1 MSMRI
6 VKSARR
12 TDETEISLTLNLD
25 GSGIYDVDTGCGFLN
40 HMLELFSR
48 HGRFDLTL
56 ACRGDV
62 QVDYHH
68 TVEDIAIVLGRAF
81 SEALGDR
88 AGINRYGTCTLP
100 MDEALIL
107 AAVDISGR
115 PAVGYALE
123 VPTEKVGDFD
133 TELERQAENGKP
145 LLGICLGMQL
155 LFEKSYE
162 YGEHAGLGM
171 LPGSVC
177 PLEPD
182 LAAAGFS
189 YKVPHIGW
197 NSLHLVRPENPL
209 MANTR
214 EGDFVYFVHSFYAK
228 GCGDALVAGAEYG
241 VTVPGAV
248 ARGNVYG
255 CQFHPEKSGEAGLRI
270 LRAFAAL

>member
-133 TELERQAENGKP
+133 VECAKEFW
-145 LLGICLGMQL
+145 LGCAVHVRRLAGTNSHHIIEGM
-155 LFEKSYE
+155 FK
-162 YGEHAGLGM
+162 A
-171 LPGSVC
+171 
-177 PLEPD
+177 
-182 LAAAGFS
+182 LA
-189 YKVPHIGW
+189 
-197 NSLHLVRPENPL
+197 R
-209 MANTR
+209 
-214 EGDFVYFVHSFYAK
+214 
-228 GCGDALVAGAEYG
+228 ALKE
-241 VTVPGAV
+241 AV
-248 ARGNVYG
+248 AID
-255 CQFHPEKSGEAGLRI
+255 EKYALEIPSTKGTI
-270 LRAFAAL
+270 L

>member
-48 HGRFDLTL
+48 PRPVRPPRSPAAAT
-56 ACRGDV
+56 CM
-62 QVDYHH
+62 VDYHH

-133 TELERQAENGKP
+133 TELVEEF
-145 LLGICLGMQL
+145 LLGFAPQ
-155 LFEKSYE
+155 
-162 YGEHAGLGM
+162 
-171 LPGSVC
+171 P
-177 PLEPD
+177 
-182 LAAAGFS
+182 
-189 YKVPHIGW
+189 
-197 NSLHLVRPENPL
+197 
-209 MANTR
+209 
-214 EGDFVYFVHSFYAK
+214 
-228 GCGDALVAGAEYG
+228 
-241 VTVPGAV
+241 
-248 ARGNVYG
+248 
-255 CQFHPEKSGEAGLRI
+255 GLRGACAPPGGHKQPPYH
-270 LRAFAAL
+270 RGDV

>member
-123 VPTEKVGDFD
+123 VPTEKVGDF
-133 TELERQAENGKP
+133 
-145 LLGICLGMQL
+145 
-155 LFEKSYE
+155 
-162 YGEHAGLGM
+162 
-171 LPGSVC
+171 
-177 PLEPD
+177 
-182 LAAAGFS
+182 
-189 YKVPHIGW
+189 
-197 NSLHLVRPENPL
+197 
-209 MANTR
+209 
-214 EGDFVYFVHSFYAK
+214 VYFVHSFYVK

>member
-1 MSMRI
+1 MSMRM

-107 AAVDISGR
+107 AAVYFSGG

-133 TELERQAENGKP
+133 TELVEEF
-145 LLGICLGMQL
+145 LLGFARSLGCAVHVRRL
-155 LFEKSYE
+155 
-162 YGEHAGLGM
+162 AGTNSHHIIEGM
-171 LPGSVC
+171 FKA
-177 PLEPD
+177 
-182 LAAAGFS
+182 LA
-189 YKVPHIGW
+189 
-197 NSLHLVRPENPL
+197 R
-209 MANTR
+209 
-214 EGDFVYFVHSFYAK
+214 
-228 GCGDALVAGAEYG
+228 ALKE
-241 VTVPGAV
+241 AV
-248 ARGNVYG
+248 AID
-255 CQFHPEKSGEAGLRI
+255 EKYALEIPSTKGTI
-270 LRAFAAL
+270 L